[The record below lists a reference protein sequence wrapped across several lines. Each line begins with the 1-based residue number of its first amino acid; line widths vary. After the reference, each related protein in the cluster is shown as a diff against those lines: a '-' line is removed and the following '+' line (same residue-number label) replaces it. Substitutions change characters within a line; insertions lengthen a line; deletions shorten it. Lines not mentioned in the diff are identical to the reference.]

1 MVAASLFRWPE
12 GAMCILAGSDEADS
26 LALAVLTD
34 EAHDQNRESSILRRG
49 LRPQTEG
56 RKRPASLAG
65 AGFADSLALA
75 VLIKA
80 GH

>member
-1 MVAASLFRWPE
+1 
-12 GAMCILAGSDEADS
+12 MCVLPGSDEADS

-56 RKRPASLAG
+56 RKRHLFSFVHAETRRPHKPCRS
-65 AGFADSLALA
+65 S
-75 VLIKA
+75 
-80 GH
+80 